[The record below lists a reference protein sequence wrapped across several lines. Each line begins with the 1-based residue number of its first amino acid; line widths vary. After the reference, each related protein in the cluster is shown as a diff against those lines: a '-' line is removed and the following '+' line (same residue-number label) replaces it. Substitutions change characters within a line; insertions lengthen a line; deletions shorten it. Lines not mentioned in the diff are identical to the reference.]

1 MPVRTIRISARRLT
15 ATACC
20 MSVVVSG
27 RRRVSDV
34 RFETILAE
42 VVVRP
47 AEAAIQYAGQCR
59 LGVAGVRAGVHP
71 SVAADEAQFF
81 FQVAGTFAFPEGNAR
96 GQRHQQGGETG
107 GQVVGG
113 IVYPGGCA
121 AEVLEPFGAVA
132 EHGIHG
138 VNHFISQHSWD
149 AEQIEPE

>member
-1 MPVRTIRISARRLT
+1 MHVGCGERAQ
-15 ATACC
+15 A
-20 MSVVVSG
+20 
-27 RRRVSDV
+27 VSDV

-47 AEAAIQYAGQCR
+47 AEAAVQYAGQR
-59 LGVAGVRAGVHP
+59 RFGVAGVGAGVHP
-71 SVAADEAQFF
+71 SVAADETQFF
-81 FQVAGTFAFPEGNAR
+81 FQVAGTFAFPEGDVR

-138 VNHFISQHSWD
+138 VDHFISQHPRNT
-149 AEQIEPE
+149 QHVEPE